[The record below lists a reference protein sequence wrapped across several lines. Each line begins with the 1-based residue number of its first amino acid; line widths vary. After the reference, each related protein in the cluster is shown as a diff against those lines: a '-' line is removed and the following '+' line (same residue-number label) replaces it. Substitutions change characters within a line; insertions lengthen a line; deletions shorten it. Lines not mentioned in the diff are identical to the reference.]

1 MNNNLRKDLIV
12 EILPKNKTNK
22 VDDIEI
28 TRVHLNSKD
37 EVKYNKSKGNYVTI
51 YFDKINAKIVKILTH
66 ELKILFKKNKITN
79 DDVLVIGL
87 GNENLISDSL
97 GPLTI
102 KNIKVTGYMDN
113 IRKIYATSTSIKY
126 LTGIDSFI
134 YIKSLVSNL
143 KPKLLIIID
152 SLVTSSIERLNKT
165 IQISDTGISPGSGV
179 NINSK
184 EINKYSM
191 GIPVIS
197 IGVPTVIDISY
208 LIDSKLSNTLV
219 TPKDID
225 VTIMEVSK
233 IISTSINEVLL

>member
-1 MNNNLRKDLIV
+1 MI
-12 EILPKNKTNK
+12 
-22 VDDIEI
+22 DIPF
-28 TRVHLNSKD
+28 
-37 EVKYNKSKGNYVTI
+37 TI
-51 YFDKINAKIVKILTH
+51 IFSIIATM
-66 ELKILFKKNKITN
+66 
-79 DDVLVIGL
+79 
-87 GNENLISDSL
+87 IS
-97 GPLTI
+97 I

-233 IISTSINEVLL
+233 IIL

>member
-1 MNNNLRKDLIV
+1 M
-12 EILPKNKTNK
+12 
-22 VDDIEI
+22 
-28 TRVHLNSKD
+28 
-37 EVKYNKSKGNYVTI
+37 
-51 YFDKINAKIVKILTH
+51 
-66 ELKILFKKNKITN
+66 
-79 DDVLVIGL
+79 
-87 GNENLISDSL
+87 
-97 GPLTI
+97 
-102 KNIKVTGYMDN
+102 
-113 IRKIYATSTSIKY
+113 
-126 LTGIDSFI
+126 
-134 YIKSLVSNL
+134 
-143 KPKLLIIID
+143 
-152 SLVTSSIERLNKT
+152 TSSIERLNKT